1 MLPLK
6 AHRLLDIL
14 RQAGLAQPPIRSR
27 ANSDALL
34 TVSPARRTLSGRL
47 GGIACVFVSALVLGT
62 LCGCTSTATT
72 KLRSAVP
79 ATPKGWVPIAYGNA
93 QISVPSDW
101 KVEYEQACWFMRT
114 PGTVEVGPGGN
125 GVCAPYRGRAYP
137 VVALGPRPTL
147 VKVTSAPRKSVNGLT
162 LIRYLHNAAET
173 SYFIPSLDVAL
184 TLMGEGAQQ
193 VLRTLTESP
202 RSGVLASGPAPV
214 VPSTWRT
221 LSFAGVNVAVPATWP
236 VIHYNTYGPQ
246 CGGVSP
252 VYGTTGVLL
261 DTDSALAVSHCGES
275 GYTPPKQATD
285 GLSIDRVLTQFFPAS
300 SRYGKC
306 LRVHD
311 LTACPSTAYPYSVLV
326 LRVSVPG
333 RFKPVI
339 VSIGLAGTGVVARTI
354 LYSLRPTG

>member
-6 AHRLLDIL
+6 AHHLMGIL
-14 RQAGLAQPPIRSR
+14 RQAGLAQPPIPSR
-27 ANSDALL
+27 ANGDALL

-47 GGIACVFVSALVLGT
+47 GGIACVLVSALALGT

-72 KLRSAVP
+72 KLRSVVP
-79 ATPKGWVPIAYGNA
+79 ATLKGWVPIAYGNA

-125 GVCAPYRGRAYP
+125 GICAPYGGRAVP
-137 VVALGPRPTL
+137 VVALGPRPAL
-147 VKVTSAPRKSVNGLT
+147 VKVTGGPRRSMNGLT
-162 LIRYLHNAAET
+162 LIRYLHSAAET

-184 TLMGEGAQQ
+184 TLIGEGAQQ

-202 RSGVLASGPAPV
+202 RSWVLASGPAPV
-214 VPSTWRT
+214 VPSTWRS
-221 LSFAGVNVAVPATWP
+221 LSFAGVNFAVPATWP
-236 VIHYNTYGPQ
+236 VLHYDTYGPP
-246 CGGVSP
+246 CGGGSP
-252 VYGTTGVLL
+252 VFGTTGVFL
-261 DTDSALAVSHCGES
+261 DTDSKLAVSHCGEL
-275 GYTPPKQATD
+275 GYLSPKQATD
-285 GLSIDRVLTQFFPAS
+285 GLSINRIPTQFFPAS
-300 SRYGKC
+300 TRYGKC

-311 LTACPSTAYPYSVLV
+311 LTACLATLYPYSVLV

-333 RFKPVI
+333 RPKPVI